1 MHKEQLLTAVPPV
14 PVRSL
19 PELYAIAVEL
29 AERAE
34 RRYGALAARIDEDF
48 WPVRCVFEVLTARER
63 DRIEGLIVAC
73 AKACGRP
80 PAASDMHWAP
90 VDLVPP
96 DEVADVGDSGLSTP
110 YIAWAL
116 AVRHRQRAFVF
127 WTYVIALAEDPDVR
141 ATAEDLAKEA
151 LRDGNLLRRERRLA
165 WRQERDAAAAGMAG
179 KSETEEPMS
188 AALLESLLFKDI
200 VAWSQKLPPDQRAQL
215 LASDPFHPPEAVLAE
230 IRGTGA
236 APQETTEI
244 GAIRRRALQRA
255 EQLSNLYLHDAD
267 NAADQ
272 ASMELAQTLAARSI
286 MRLAGLRHMDSANR
300 RSA

>member
-29 AERAE
+29 AERAA

-63 DRIEGLIVAC
+63 DRIESLIVAC
-73 AKACGRP
+73 AKVCGRP
-80 PAASDMHWAP
+80 PTAADLRWTP
-90 VDLVPP
+90 TDLVPP
-96 DEVADVGDSGLSTP
+96 DEMADVGDSGLSTP
-110 YIAWAL
+110 YVAWAL

-127 WTYVIALAEDPDVR
+127 WTYVIALAEVPAVR
-141 ATAEDLAKEA
+141 AAAEELAREA

-165 WRQERDAAAAGMAG
+165 WRQERDAAAKRAARPDA
-179 KSETEEPMS
+179 EEPTS

-215 LASDPFHPPEAVLAE
+215 LALDPFHPAEAILAE
-230 IRGTGA
+230 LR
-236 APQETTEI
+236 APGSRTQQDTDI
-244 GAIRRRALQRA
+244 GPIRRRALKRA

-286 MRLAGLRHMDSANR
+286 VRLAGLRHIDSADR
-300 RSA
+300 RST